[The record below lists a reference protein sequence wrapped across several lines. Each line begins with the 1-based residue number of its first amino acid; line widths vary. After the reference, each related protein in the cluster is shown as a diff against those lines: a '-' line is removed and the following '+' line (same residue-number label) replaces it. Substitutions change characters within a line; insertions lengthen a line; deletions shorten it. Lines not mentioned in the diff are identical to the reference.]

1 MNDRNKFNDR
11 DVGSR
16 DFMFG
21 VIGLGAIALIAIL
34 LEIIS

>member
-1 MNDRNKFNDR
+1 MDSR

-21 VIGLGAIALIAIL
+21 VTGMLVIVVVAIVFAIVA
-34 LEIIS
+34 